1 MCGEEELD
9 LMATAQEL
17 KHLTQHESNWLVGL
31 VRLLERLFIDKHRLR
46 KTVTHEIVSAVGR
59 GSLYNQR
66 PRPAFC
72 NVPLS
77 LVSVAMFRLNNTLDY
92 YILTKICI

>member
-31 VRLLERLFIDKHRLR
+31 VRLLERLFIDKHRHRPR
-46 KTVTHEIVSAVGR
+46 KNVTREIVSAVGR

-66 PRPAFC
+66 PAFS
-72 NVPLS
+72 NVPPS
-77 LVSVAMFRLNNTLDY
+77 LVSVAMLRLNDTLDY
-92 YILTKICI
+92 YILTKVST